1 MKLLVRV
8 IEARNLTIVDANG
21 LGAAYVK
28 LQLGKCRAKTKVSK
42 KNPNPSWDE
51 EFSFGVGDL
60 SEELSVRVLDEDKCF
75 TEDFLGCV
83 KVPLSK
89 VMDAENMSLG
99 TTWYQLQPKGRK
111 SKGNGCGEI
120 LLAIFLYQNNYE
132 EASSGRRSFSDDK
145 ESMSE
150 KSVELT
156 HEIHSLPSSGDSEL
170 ASVSGLNEMDFTKED
185 KSMAESFIHRLFQF
199 FGGEKIAPLSS
210 TIDVDPPE
218 KLQEVSADE
227 QTVDV
232 SSAMLY
238 DELLKTLESKVQ
250 GAEIPENLQG
260 GILVDHS
267 YVIAPADLNSFL
279 FSPSSN
285 FWQSLA
291 EIQGTTGLQAEPW
304 RLESSGKRLTRVV
317 KYTKAA
323 TKLVKAVTATE
334 EQTYLK
340 ADGKNYAVLASVRTP
355 DVPFGNSFRVQLLFC
370 ITPGPELSSKEQSSR
385 LIISWCINFL
395 QSTMMK
401 GMIENGA
408 RQGLRESYVQFTDLL
423 SQSIKLVDLK
433 VTASDKKHI
442 LASLQTKQE
451 SDWKLALQFFGNFS
465 VASSGFAILFIL
477 IHILLANPGA
487 IHGLELLGLD
497 LPDSIGEIIVCGV
510 LVLQSEYV
518 LYTVSRFLQARKQ
531 RGSDHGKKARG
542 DGWLLTVALIE
553 GSNLVA
559 LDSAGFSDPYVVFTC
574 NGKMRTSSIKFH
586 RLDPQ
591 WNEIFEFDAMDDPP
605 STMDVD
611 VYDFDGPFDKA
622 TSLGHAEVNF
632 VKSNITELADVW
644 LPLHGKFAQKCQS
657 KLHLMIF
664 LNNTRGNEIVKG
676 YVMKMEK
683 EIGNKITLK
692 PPQINSAFQKLFGL
706 PADEFLINDFT
717 CHLNRKMPMQGR
729 LFLSPRI
736 IGFHANLFGRKT
748 KFFFLWEDI
757 DDIQVIPPSL
767 ATMCSPSLLIVL
779 QRGRGMDA
787 KHGAKAVDSDGR
799 LRFQFQSFVS
809 LYAANRTIMALW
821 KAKALS
827 TEQKLQLV
835 EESGMRSLQ
844 SEDSGSFLGLEEA
857 KMSDVFSSSITVE
870 MELLMGLFDGSS
882 LEQSVMKKIGCV
894 DYSVSPWESIKGDI
908 YQRQVHYKMDK
919 SLSRYGGEVT
929 STQQKSPVAHKKGWL
944 IEEVMVFQGVLLGDY
959 FNIHLR
965 YHIEDLSPKLRGCNV
980 QVSLGVAWLK
990 STKHQKRIMKN
1001 IMSNSSGRLQ
1011 EMFNQVESELK

>member
-42 KNPNPSWDE
+42 KNPNPSWNE

-89 VMDAENMSLG
+89 VIDAENMSLG

-111 SKGNGCGEI
+111 LKGNGCGEI

-531 RGSDHGKKARG
+531 R
-542 DGWLLTVALIE
+542 
-553 GSNLVA
+553 
-559 LDSAGFSDPYVVFTC
+559 
-574 NGKMRTSSIKFH
+574 
-586 RLDPQ
+586 
-591 WNEIFEFDAMDDPP
+591 EIFEFDAMDDPP

-736 IGFHANLFGRKT
+736 IGFHANVFGRKT

-809 LYAANRTIMALW
+809 LYAVNRTIMALW

-835 EESGMRSLQ
+835 EESGTRSLQ

-882 LEQSVMKKIGCV
+882 LEQNVMKKIGCV